1 MNLRHILSATA
12 VSIITLA
19 AASSFGQEP
28 VEFEGITFNHGESS
42 FADSVERYE
51 LNDNT
56 DVGEGWDDPQDALGV
71 PDYDPDTE
79 TGAVSLGNAPDEG
92 TAGELIVA
100 FDENRLINVEG
111 DDLYI
116 FEVGTTAE
124 ASSIAVSNDLEQWY
138 EIGAIQGDTRGVDL
152 ADFPEIPENAA
163 FQYVRLEDVPN
174 GSSSGS
180 PYGGPDIDAV
190 GAIGSIDA
198 SEVEDG
204 RIIGSNSDAAE
215 GCGCNAT
222 GNSIDASA
230 LAVGAFFLL
239 VAARRR

>member
-1 MNLRHILSATA
+1 MNLKQTLSTITIALL
-12 VSIITLA
+12 TLA
-19 AASSFGQEP
+19 ASTASAQDP
-28 VEFEGITFNHGESS
+28 VEYEGITFNAGESS

-92 TAGELIVA
+92 TPGELIVA
-100 FDENRLINVEG
+100 FDGNRLIDVEG

-124 ASSIAVSNDLEQWY
+124 ASRVAVSNDLVTWY
-138 EIGAIQGDTRGVDL
+138 DLGVIEGDTRGVDL
-152 ADFPEIPENAA
+152 GEFPEIPEDAA
-163 FQYVRLEDVPN
+163 FQYVRLMDVPN
-174 GSSSGS
+174 GSSSGG

-198 SEVEDG
+198 SKVEDG
-204 RIIGSNSDAAE
+204 RIVDTATESE
-215 GCGCNAT
+215 GCGCSAS
-222 GNSIDASA
+222 GGSVDASA
-230 LAVGAFFLL
+230 LAVGALFLL
-239 VAARRR
+239 VAVRRR